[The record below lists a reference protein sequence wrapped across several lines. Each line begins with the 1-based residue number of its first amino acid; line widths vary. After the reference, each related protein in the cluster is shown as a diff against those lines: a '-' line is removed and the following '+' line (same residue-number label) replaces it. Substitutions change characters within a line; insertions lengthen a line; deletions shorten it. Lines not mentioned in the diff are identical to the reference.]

1 MLLERFHSAQN
12 QEQEGYAG
20 ALAEIR
26 AGRKRS
32 HWIWYVFPQVAGLG
46 FSSMSATYAIQ
57 DLEEARDYLRDPGLR
72 QRYVEITGV
81 VAGQIAGGAA
91 LEALMGGKTDTLKL
105 VSSLTLFHAAA
116 QSLGD
121 PDLSP
126 FLRNCGFLLGHAAML
141 GYPPCRHTLEKLKSP
156 ALGP

>member
-1 MLLERFHSAQN
+1 MALGRFHSAQN
-12 QEQEGYAG
+12 RKREGYAE

-26 AGRKRS
+26 AGGKRS
-32 HWIWYVFPQVAGLG
+32 HWIWYVFPQMAGLG
-46 FSSMSATYAIQ
+46 FSSMSAAYAIQ
-57 DLEEARDYLRDPGLR
+57 DLEEARDYLRDRVLR
-72 QRYVEITGV
+72 QRYAEITGA
-81 VAGQIAGGAA
+81 VAEQIAGGAA

-126 FLRNCGFLLGHAAML
+126 FLRDCGFLLGQAAEL
-141 GYPPCRHTLEKLKSP
+141 GYPPCRHTLEKLESG
-156 ALGP
+156 A